1 MYTLINIIIF
11 INMQNVPQV
20 NVLTN
25 FKKLED
31 CEDKFH
37 ENLDRIKDSDK
48 KGSIKTD
55 QDRKKYLEIVDNANN
70 LKSYWFC
77 NEIIFYR
84 KKS

>member
-1 MYTLINIIIF
+1 MFTLINIIIY
-11 INMQNVPQV
+11 INMQSVPQV

-25 FKKLED
+25 FKNLEV

-37 ENLDRIKDSDK
+37 ENLDRIKDSNK

-84 KKS
+84 K

>member
-1 MYTLINIIIF
+1 MYTLINIIIY

-25 FKKLED
+25 FKNLEV

-55 QDRKKYLEIVDNANN
+55 QDRKKYLEILDNANN

-84 KKS
+84 K

>member
-55 QDRKKYLEIVDNANN
+55 QDRKKYLEILDNANN

-84 KKS
+84 K

>member
-1 MYTLINIIIF
+1 MYILINIIIF

-25 FKKLED
+25 FKNLEV

-37 ENLDRIKDSDK
+37 ENLDRIKDSNK

-84 KKS
+84 K

>member
-1 MYTLINIIIF
+1 MYILINIIIY

-25 FKKLED
+25 FKNLEV

-37 ENLDRIKDSDK
+37 ENLDRIKDSNK

-84 KKS
+84 K

>member
-1 MYTLINIIIF
+1 MYTLINIIIY
-11 INMQNVPQV
+11 INMQNIPQV

-25 FKKLED
+25 FKNLEV

-37 ENLDRIKDSDK
+37 ENLDRIKDSNK

-84 KKS
+84 K

>member
-1 MYTLINIIIF
+1 
-11 INMQNVPQV
+11 MQNVPQV

-55 QDRKKYLEIVDNANN
+55 QDRKKYLEILDNANN

-84 KKS
+84 K

>member
-1 MYTLINIIIF
+1 MFTLINIIIY
-11 INMQNVPQV
+11 INMQSVPQV

-25 FKKLED
+25 FKNLEV
-31 CEDKFH
+31 CEDKFR
-37 ENLDRIKDSDK
+37 ENLDRIKDSNK

-84 KKS
+84 K